1 MRFMQ
6 LNTFNI
12 VKKAK
17 KKAADEKTAQKK
29 EGIENNNRDNLEPN
43 DYNSMEEVN
52 EFENK
57 QQVEEFND
65 QVDKQR
71 TR

>member
-1 MRFMQ
+1 MGFMQ